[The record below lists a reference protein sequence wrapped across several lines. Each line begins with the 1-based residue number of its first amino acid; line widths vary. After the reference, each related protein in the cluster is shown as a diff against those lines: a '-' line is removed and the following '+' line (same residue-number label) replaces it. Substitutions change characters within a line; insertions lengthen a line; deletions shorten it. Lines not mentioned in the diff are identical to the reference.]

1 MRNVIA
7 IGKKEFSSY
16 FNSPIAYVFITAFL
30 VVVNWLYFKLL
41 FVNGQATMRP
51 FFSLLPWMFLLLVP
65 AITMRLWAEEKK
77 LGTIEVLMTLPVRD
91 IDVVLGKYLGSFAF
105 LLLTIFL
112 TGLIPITL
120 SFIGDPDTGPIF
132 GGYIA
137 AFFLGGAYLA
147 IGIYFSSL
155 TENQIVA
162 FILSAI
168 FCTIFLLIGQD
179 FAVFNLPS
187 FLIPFVKYLG
197 LANHFDSISRGVVD
211 SRDVLF
217 YLSVIVFFLFMNIRA
232 LESRKWK

>member
-51 FFSLLPWMFLLLVP
+51 FFGLLPWMFLLLVP

-77 LGTIEVLMTLPVRD
+77 LGTIEVLMTLPVSD
-91 IDVVLGKYLGSFAF
+91 FDVVLGKYLGSFAF
-105 LLLTIFL
+105 LFVTILLT
-112 TGLIPITL
+112 GVIPITL
-120 SFIGDPDTGPIF
+120 GIIGDPDTGPIL

-147 IGIYFSSL
+147 IGLYFSSL

-168 FCTIFLLIGQD
+168 FCTLLLLIGQD

-187 FLIPFVKYLG
+187 FLIPLVKYLG

-211 SRDVLF
+211 SRDILF